1 MVIRTAGLALF
12 ILAVA
17 GCASRQKTTDMV
29 GTHHPRVAQFTV
41 NGHSLH
47 PEIARDDD
55 DRARGL
61 QHRQPPQDG
70 LILLFP
76 NSMRQSIWMPNCP
89 VDLEGWVIDDQGGVL
104 QIMELPAEPEQRENE
119 SLFQYHARLPRHRA
133 DEPSRIIWE
142 FESGTAAELGV
153 RPGQTIE
160 GDWDLVIQND
170 SRVSATQ

>member
-1 MVIRTAGLALF
+1 MVIRTVGL
-12 ILAVA
+12 IVIMIMSI
-17 GCASRQKTTDMV
+17 GCTGRQNPFGTTDDQ
-29 GTHHPRVAQFTV
+29 TLQTASFSV
-41 NGHSLH
+41 NGLTLH
-47 PEIARDDD
+47 PEIARDDE

-89 VDLEGWVIDDQGGVL
+89 VDLEGWVIDDQGSVL
-104 QIMELPAEPEQRENE
+104 QIMELPAEPTQRLNE

-133 DEPSRIIWE
+133 EQPSRIIWE
-142 FESGTAAELGV
+142 FESGTAVELGV

-160 GDWDLVIQND
+160 GDWDRLIRTD
-170 SRVSATQ
+170 RRVSATQ